1 MPYCEGIFAGKGHFC
16 WATNGRNLP
25 PLYTFHMLDGE
36 EKIVTS
42 AVRGDASAFGE
53 LYDHYQPMI
62 YRFVAVKVSRR
73 EEAED
78 ITHQV
83 FMSAWQNVKSYQ
95 HRGHPFSSWLYQIAR
110 NQVVDFYRTRRNE
123 TSIDAIDPEYFVAP
137 VSAEFAI
144 PMKLEMESVRRAMRQ
159 LKPDYEDIIIL
170 RFIEDLSLKET
181 ASILKKTEGA
191 VKLMQHRAMNEL
203 KKLLHE
209 A

>member
-1 MPYCEGIFAGKGHFC
+1 
-16 WATNGRNLP
+16 
-25 PLYTFHMLDGE
+25 MLDGE

-42 AVRGDASAFGE
+42 AVKGDSSAFGE

-62 YRFVAVKVSRR
+62 YRFVVVKVSRR

-78 ITHQV
+78 IVHQV
-83 FMSAWQNVKSYQ
+83 FLSAWQNIKSYR

-110 NQVVDFYRTRRNE
+110 NQVIDFYRAHRNE
-123 TSIDAIDPEYFVAP
+123 TSIDAVDQEYFAAP
-137 VSAEFAI
+137 ASAEFAVPTKI
-144 PMKLEMESVRRAMRQ
+144 EMEAVRQAMKQ

-181 ASILKKTEGA
+181 ASILGKTEGA

-203 KKLLHE
+203 KALLKQ
-209 A
+209 